1 MLTVRKLTAYVKS
14 GFIECD
20 KMQVSNCTAFEKQD
34 NVLKIHES
42 IMSLFNTKVDSTS
55 KDI

>member
-55 KDI
+55 EDI